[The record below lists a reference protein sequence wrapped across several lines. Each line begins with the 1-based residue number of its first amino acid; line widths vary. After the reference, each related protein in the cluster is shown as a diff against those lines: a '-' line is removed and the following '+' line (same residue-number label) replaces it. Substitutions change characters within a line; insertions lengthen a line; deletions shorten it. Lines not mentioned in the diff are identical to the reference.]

1 MKNLKVGICGWGN
14 VATGLFKAIN
24 NNADAIEFNSGA
36 SISIEVIGA
45 RRDNPKCDPGK
56 TLIERDIFAVLD
68 HDIDVVVELI
78 GGVEV
83 ARDLILKAIKNKKH
97 VVTANKAVIYHHGDE
112 IFQSAKDNGV
122 RVLFESSVCAG
133 TPIIKLL
140 KEELAAN
147 KVSKISGMLNGTSNF
162 ILSNMEDGGD
172 FDSTLKL
179 AQEEG
184 YAEPDPTFDIEGMD
198 AAHKIGILSSLAFGT
213 SLPPS
218 DFHIEGI
225 TKIKKSDFHYAM
237 DMGYTVKHLAVAKL
251 DNGMVELRAHPALI
265 NLKSHLANL
274 KGVRNGMEIDT
285 DLIGKIHIAG
295 SGAGQES
302 TASGLISDLVHL
314 CSSVDLNTSEKQLN
328 KISPSMSDF
337 SDLIFQYYF
346 YIEALDI
353 PGVMASI
360 TSLLASRGVGI
371 ESIVQKEELN
381 GESVP
386 IILITDPFKEKEHSL
401 LREELLNLD
410 SVKAVRSI
418 RIEAE

>member
-1 MKNLKVGICGWGN
+1 MKTLKVGICGWGN
-14 VATGLFKAIN
+14 VATGLFRAVNENAEAIKL
-24 NNADAIEFNSGA
+24 NSGA
-36 SISIEVIGA
+36 NFSIEVIGA

-83 ARDLILKAIKNKKH
+83 ARELILKAIKNKKH

-112 IFQSAKDNGV
+112 IFQSARDHGV
-122 RVLFESSVCAG
+122 RVLYESSVCAG

-162 ILSNMEDGGD
+162 ILSNMEEGGD

-213 SLPPS
+213 SLPPL

-225 TKIKKSDFHYAM
+225 TNIDKSDFHYAM
-237 DMGYTVKHLAVAKL
+237 DMGYTVKHLAVAKI
-251 DNGMVELRAHPALI
+251 DNGRVEIRAHPALI
-265 NLKSHLANL
+265 NLNSHLANL

-314 CSSVDLNTSEKQLN
+314 YSSVDMGSSEVLN
-328 KISPSMSDF
+328 KINPPMSDF
-337 SDLIFQYYF
+337 SELIFQYYF

-386 IILITDPFKEKEHSL
+386 IILITDPFKEADHSL
-401 LREELLNLD
+401 LSKELLNLD
-410 SVKAVRSI
+410 SVKAIRSI

>member
-1 MKNLKVGICGWGN
+1 
-14 VATGLFKAIN
+14 
-24 NNADAIEFNSGA
+24 
-36 SISIEVIGA
+36 
-45 RRDNPKCDPGK
+45 
-56 TLIERDIFAVLD
+56 
-68 HDIDVVVELI
+68 
-78 GGVEV
+78 
-83 ARDLILKAIKNKKH
+83 
-97 VVTANKAVIYHHGDE
+97 
-112 IFQSAKDNGV
+112 
-122 RVLFESSVCAG
+122 
-133 TPIIKLL
+133 
-140 KEELAAN
+140 
-147 KVSKISGMLNGTSNF
+147 MLNGTSNF
-162 ILSNMEDGGD
+162 ILSNMEEGED

-225 TKIKKSDFHYAM
+225 TKIEKSDFYYAM

-251 DNGMVELRAHPALI
+251 HKGVVELRAHPALI

-302 TASGLISDLVHL
+302 TASGLISDLIHL
-314 CSSVDLNTSEKQLN
+314 CSSVNLNTFKKQTN
-328 KISPSMSDF
+328 KKSPLMSDF
-337 SDLIFQYYF
+337 SELIFQYYF

-386 IILITDPFKEKEHSL
+386 IILITDPFKEQEHSL

-410 SVKAVRSI
+410 SVKAIRSI